1 MRKTILPIIVV
12 SAIMIFGLLIWNVY
26 LMNEVDRLK
35 DVQDD
40 LELKNQMLEGDND
53 ILSYDLVTARD
64 SVRILNKKFEM
75 IDSLK

>member
-64 SVRILNKKFEM
+64 SIRILNKNKS
-75 IDSLK
+75 DKQ